1 MRIVQQVTPEK
12 RRRLQLELALAA
24 RPGTD
29 AATIL
34 RTTPPL
40 DAGVMDAMERAIEE
54 ACVRTPALR
63 SSLVLVTGCLSIGVG
78 RAYLPQPVPLSAL
91 T

>member
-1 MRIVQQVTPEK
+1 MATTRYEDAVRIAKQLTREE
-12 RRRLQLELALAA
+12 RRRLQLELELAA
-24 RPGTD
+24 HPSTD

-54 ACVRTPALR
+54 ACERIP
-63 SSLVLVTGCLSIGVG
+63 SSEE
-78 RAYLPQPVPLSAL
+78 
-91 T
+91 